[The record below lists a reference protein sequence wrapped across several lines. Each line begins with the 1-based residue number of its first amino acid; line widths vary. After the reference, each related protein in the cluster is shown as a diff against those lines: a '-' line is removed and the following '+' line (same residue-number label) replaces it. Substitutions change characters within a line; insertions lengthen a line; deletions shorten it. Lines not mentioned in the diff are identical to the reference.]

1 MSDAVITT
9 REAWSPP
16 LIGALI
22 GGAFGMALMVA
33 NADTPL
39 GAPFAVALR
48 ALAIAA
54 FMALLVVV
62 GRARRRTH
70 MMRSRDRGSQLHPLS
85 RPFEVRY
92 WIVVAVEVVLL
103 LTGLLILRLLGAPQ
117 QTYIA
122 WIALVV
128 GSHFLAFGFIGIWPR
143 SIARP
148 GAILVVLGLASFALA
163 ATPAADWV
171 PLLAGVLS
179 GATLLSA
186 SLSAAART

>member
-1 MSDAVITT
+1 
-9 REAWSPP
+9 
-16 LIGALI
+16 
-22 GGAFGMALMVA
+22 MVA

-48 ALAIAA
+48 VLAIAA

-70 MMRSRDRGSQLHPLS
+70 MMRARDPGSRLHPLS

-92 WIVVAVEVVLL
+92 WIVVVVEVVLL

-128 GSHFLAFGFIGIWPR
+128 GGHFLAFGFIGIWPR

-148 GAILVVLGLASFALA
+148 GGILIILGLASFVMA
-163 ATPAADWV
+163 ATPAANWV
-171 PLLAGVLS
+171 PLIGGVLS
-179 GATLLSA
+179 GVTLLTE
-186 SLSAAART
+186 SLSAATRA